1 MILGLKKIRV
11 TQIAF
16 YLVLLIILSLF
27 VYIGQSSLHLSNSNY
42 KILNQQTNVLT
53 DLFADQLQKNL
64 GTSLYNADQKTL
76 NQVTE
81 NLAQSELIDDA
92 TIYDKT
98 GIVLA
103 NSADATPLME
113 QVGIVTPLNVKS
125 YGKQQLV
132 SEIFYQHKLIG
143 FLRISLNRYLVATQ
157 TQEQVERNENKMHL
171 LLIGCILLGF
181 LLGFLVA
188 KKNRL

>member
-1 MILGLKKIRV
+1 MILQLKKIRV

-16 YLVLLIILSLF
+16 YLVLLTIVALF
-27 VYIGQSSLHLSNSNY
+27 VYIGHSTLRLSSSNY
-42 KILNQQTNVLT
+42 RILNQQTDILT
-53 DLFADQLQKNL
+53 NLFTDQLQKNI
-64 GTSLYNADQKTL
+64 GASLYNADQKRL

-81 NLAQSELIDDA
+81 NLAHSELIDDA

-103 NSADATPLME
+103 NSAHATPLME
-113 QVGIVTPLNVKS
+113 QVGIVTPLSVKS

-132 SEIFYQHKLIG
+132 TEIFYQHRLVG
-143 FLRISLNRYLVATQ
+143 FLRLSLNRYLITTQ
-157 TQEQVERNENKMHL
+157 TQEQIESNENKMRL

-181 LLGFLVA
+181 LLGLLVA